1 MKMCF
6 NWKVAAGLTA
16 AAVAVFAFAPN
27 LIGAALPVLI
37 IAACPLS
44 MIVMMRAMSGA
55 SRCDTPSNGTDSE
68 SNTAAASP
76 NDVAR
81 LQAEIDQ
88 LRAERSE
95 VQGRRPTDQEHV
107 A

>member
-16 AAVAVFAFAPN
+16 AGVAVFAFAPN

-44 MIVMMRAMSGA
+44 MVVMMRAMSGG
-55 SRCDTPSNGTDSE
+55 SRRDTMSNGTDSE
-68 SNTAAASP
+68 SNTDATPSEVP
-76 NDVAR
+76 R

-88 LRAERSE
+88 LRAERGVE
-95 VQGRRPTDQEHV
+95 AQERRPTDQEHV
-107 A
+107 S

>member
-16 AAVAVFAFAPN
+16 AGVAVFAFAPN
-27 LIGAALPVLI
+27 LIGSALPVLI

-44 MIVMMRAMSGA
+44 MVVMMRAMSGG
-55 SRCDTPSNGTDSE
+55 SRCDPPSNGTDRE
-68 SNTAAASP
+68 SNTDATQ
-76 NDVAR
+76 NEVAR

-88 LRAERSE
+88 LRAERVGGAE
-95 VQGRRPTDQEHV
+95 RRPTDQEHV
-107 A
+107 S

>member
-16 AAVAVFAFAPN
+16 AGVAVFAFAPN

-44 MIVMMRAMSGA
+44 MIVMMRAMSGGN
-55 SRCDTPSNGTDSE
+55 RCDTASNGTDSE
-68 SNTAAASP
+68 STTATTPSE
-76 NDVAR
+76 VTR

-88 LRAERSE
+88 LRAERVG
-95 VQGRRPTDQEHV
+95 VQERRPTGQEPV

>member
-1 MKMCF
+1 MCF

-16 AAVAVFAFAPN
+16 AGVAVFVVAPN

-37 IAACPLS
+37 IAACPLA
-44 MIVMMRAMSGA
+44 MVVMMRAMSGG
-55 SRCDTPSNGTDSE
+55 SRCDTASNGTDGE
-68 SNTAAASP
+68 SNTATTPNEVAS
-76 NDVAR
+76 

-88 LRAERSE
+88 LRAERSGMK
-95 VQGRRPTDQEHV
+95 GRRPIDQEHV

>member
-16 AAVAVFAFAPN
+16 AGVAVFAFAPG

-44 MIVMMRAMSGA
+44 MVVMMRAMSGGSHCDTA
-55 SRCDTPSNGTDSE
+55 SRGTDGE
-68 SNTAAASP
+68 FNTATSP
-76 NDVAR
+76 SEVAR

>member
-16 AAVAVFAFAPN
+16 AGAAVFAFAPN
-27 LIGAALPVLI
+27 LIGAALPLLI

-44 MIVMMRAMSGA
+44 MVVMMRAMSGG
-55 SRCDTPSNGTDSE
+55 SSCDTASNGTDSE
-68 SNTAAASP
+68 SNTDTTPSE
-76 NDVAR
+76 VAR

-88 LRAERSE
+88 LRAERVE
-95 VQGRRPTDQEHV
+95 VQERRPTDQAHV
-107 A
+107 S

>member
-16 AAVAVFAFAPN
+16 AGVAVFAFAPS
-27 LIGAALPVLI
+27 LIGAALPVLF

-44 MIVMMRAMSGA
+44 MVVMMRALSRG
-55 SRCDTPSNGTDSE
+55 SRCDTASNGTDGE
-68 SNTAAASP
+68 SNTATTP
-76 NDVAR
+76 NEVAR

-88 LRAERSE
+88 LRAERSG
-95 VQGRRPTDQEHV
+95 VKDRRPTDQEHV

>member
-16 AAVAVFAFAPN
+16 AGVWVFAFAPN
-27 LIGAALPVLI
+27 LIGAALPVLVL
-37 IAACPLS
+37 AACPLS
-44 MIVMMRAMSGA
+44 MVVMMRAMSGG
-55 SRCDTPSNGTDSE
+55 SRCVTASNGTDSG
-68 SNTAAASP
+68 SDTAARLSE
-76 NDVAR
+76 VAR
-81 LQAEIDQ
+81 LQAEVDP

>member
-1 MKMCF
+1 MKMCC

-16 AAVAVFAFAPN
+16 AGVAVFAFAPN

-37 IAACPLS
+37 LAACPLS
-44 MIVMMRAMSGA
+44 MIVMMRAMSGG
-55 SRCDTPSNGTDSE
+55 SRCDTASNATDGERNTVTDPSE
-68 SNTAAASP
+68 
-76 NDVAR
+76 VAR
-81 LQAEIDQ
+81 LQAEIDR

-95 VQGRRPTDQEHV
+95 AQGPRPTDQEHV

>member
-16 AAVAVFAFAPN
+16 AGVAVFAFAPN
-27 LIGAALPVLI
+27 LIGAALPLLI

-44 MIVMMRAMSGA
+44 MVVMVRAMSGG
-55 SRCDTPSNGTDSE
+55 SRCDPASNGTDSE
-68 SNTAAASP
+68 SNTDATPSE
-76 NDVAR
+76 VAR

-88 LRAERSE
+88 LRAERVGGQE
-95 VQGRRPTDQEHV
+95 RRPTDQEHV
-107 A
+107 S

>member
-16 AAVAVFAFAPN
+16 AGVALFAFAPN

-44 MIVMMRAMSGA
+44 MIVMMRAMSGG
-55 SRCDTPSNGTDSE
+55 SRCNTASNGTDGE
-68 SNTAAASP
+68 SNTATTP
-76 NDVAR
+76 NEVAR
-81 LQAEIDQ
+81 LRAEIDH
-88 LRAERSE
+88 LRAERR
-95 VQGRRPTDQEHV
+95 GMNDHRPTDQEHV

>member
-16 AAVAVFAFAPN
+16 AGVAVFAFAPN

-44 MIVMMRAMSGA
+44 MIVMMRAMSGG
-55 SRCDTPSNGTDSE
+55 SRCNTASNGTDGE
-68 SNTAAASP
+68 SNTATTP
-76 NDVAR
+76 NEVAR
-81 LQAEIDQ
+81 LQAEIDH
-88 LRAERSE
+88 LRAERS
-95 VQGRRPTDQEHV
+95 GMNDHRPTDQEHV

>member
-16 AAVAVFAFAPN
+16 AGVAVFAFAPN

-44 MIVMMRAMSGA
+44 MVVMMRAMTGG
-55 SRCDTPSNGTDSE
+55 SRCDTASNGTDAE
-68 SNTAAASP
+68 SNTATSP
-76 NDVAR
+76 SEVAR

-95 VQGRRPTDQEHV
+95 VHGRRPTDQEHV

>member
-1 MKMCF
+1 MCF

-16 AAVAVFAFAPN
+16 AGVAVFAFAPN

-44 MIVMMRAMSGA
+44 MVVMMRAMSGG
-55 SRCDTPSNGTDSE
+55 SRCDTAPNGTDGE
-68 SNTAAASP
+68 SNTATTP
-76 NDVAR
+76 NEVAR

-88 LRAERSE
+88 LRAERSG
-95 VQGRRPTDQEHV
+95 VKDRRPTDQEHV